1 MASLALKAG
10 VSLVHLPFPGSPAV
24 VTALLR
30 GDVQMAVM
38 PAGFVAPLAAEGKLK
53 LLAVTSPR
61 RSLLLPAVPTLRE
74 AGVAG
79 VEADA
84 WVGLIA
90 PAGTGEAVLG
100 RIHKEVV
107 AVLGSAAAVEKLK
120 AQLMVPIASSPAAF
134 KAVLREEHNRWV
146 PIITAGGIKV
156 E

>member
-1 MASLALKAG
+1 METFWVQAAILRA
-10 VSLVHLPFPGSPAV
+10 FPG
-24 VTALLR
+24 L
-30 GDVQMAVM
+30 Q
-38 PAGFVAPLAAEGKLK
+38 AP
-53 LLAVTSPR
+53 S
-61 RSLLLPAVPTLRE
+61 RE
-74 AGVAG
+74 SWAS
-79 VEADA
+79 
-84 WVGLIA
+84 
-90 PAGTGEAVLG
+90 EAVLG